1 MPSWDL
7 VPPPLSSGRARE
19 SERNLAEGAV
29 DEGVMVK
36 RLEVK
41 TAPSGAFPVVGGTT
55 LAMIELE
62 GNAMPNTP
70 LKSVESGSSSTVLA
84 AAIHDGCRP

>member
-1 MPSWDL
+1 M
-7 VPPPLSSGRARE
+7 VPPPLSYGRARE

-62 GNAMPNTP
+62 GNAMQVYFSHDMKFAHCTDHNARHWRTY
-70 LKSVESGSSSTVLA
+70 SS
-84 AAIHDGCRP
+84 